1 MCAASDNNDKY
12 SNLNLNQ
19 SSKFSSANVVRL
31 NDKKNEVKNHKRNAV
46 DDIPRSSIGSRYVS
60 LKKSKSDLFID
71 NAEYLHQNNYER
83 ESAKNTNLN
92 SSTLSLRIAAYENSV
107 EAIELVEPKNQPK
120 TLQNKLLTSAFDSIK
135 NPFEFPRQQENE
147 EQKTPEVSQFKSS
160 QKLLNPN
167 TITSQK
173 EYSNSYFFDLVFNGS
188 KKIGL
193 NILPLPDVITVP
205 RTAGKHLFLY
215 IPRENMDIREIYK
228 DDLTPWKGNPHLRKF
243 IITMDGDNLR
253 AGESKNDKIECLGQC
268 YIATHFDYSKTGN
281 KILKKVFSAK
291 LLSTNNLIVIY
302 YDIENDVIPL
312 ESTPPQISLQP
323 VQQSCVNDE
332 PRIKIPK
339 IEKNLSTPKR
349 KIENNGGL
357 INFDRHSFFES
368 MASTLPSPSTSP
380 TVSAKTSANDK
391 DKVIRALDFQLK
403 NVTKEM
409 ENIKERAKKEQEKLK
424 ESKNEL
430 YNLNRTLERFKDT
443 SDTKENEL
451 KTKFLTLKEEYDK
464 MNDDYLIQLKNVAE
478 QLKCDAERIKFLEEE
493 NETLRKSIEE
503 QLSKNNV
510 AELLVSGKYK
520 SEVHLATT
528 YKKEKHDFSSS

>member
-1 MCAASDNNDKY
+1 
-12 SNLNLNQ
+12 
-19 SSKFSSANVVRL
+19 
-31 NDKKNEVKNHKRNAV
+31 
-46 DDIPRSSIGSRYVS
+46 
-60 LKKSKSDLFID
+60 
-71 NAEYLHQNNYER
+71 
-83 ESAKNTNLN
+83 
-92 SSTLSLRIAAYENSV
+92 
-107 EAIELVEPKNQPK
+107 
-120 TLQNKLLTSAFDSIK
+120 
-135 NPFEFPRQQENE
+135 
-147 EQKTPEVSQFKSS
+147 
-160 QKLLNPN
+160 
-167 TITSQK
+167 
-173 EYSNSYFFDLVFNGS
+173 
-188 KKIGL
+188 
-193 NILPLPDVITVP
+193 
-205 RTAGKHLFLY
+205 
-215 IPRENMDIREIYK
+215 
-228 DDLTPWKGNPHLRKF
+228 
-243 IITMDGDNLR
+243 
-253 AGESKNDKIECLGQC
+253 
-268 YIATHFDYSKTGN
+268 
-281 KILKKVFSAK
+281 
-291 LLSTNNLIVIY
+291 
-302 YDIENDVIPL
+302 
-312 ESTPPQISLQP
+312 
-323 VQQSCVNDE
+323 
-332 PRIKIPK
+332 
-339 IEKNLSTPKR
+339 
-349 KIENNGGL
+349 
-357 INFDRHSFFES
+357 

-528 YKKEKHDFSSS
+528 YKKEKRKCLSFFKKNADVLLNVLFQLV